1 MAEVENLFLGHLRH
15 IRGPLDQIEND
26 IRVIKSD
33 PVSRKFMS
41 QSNRSRLDARLSR
54 IEKRAILSKA
64 NHLSSNHQVKGKA
77 CH

>member
-33 PVSRKFMS
+33 PGRLESDLAKIYVPE
-41 QSNRSRLDARLSR
+41 QSLPP
-54 IEKRAILSKA
+54 
-64 NHLSSNHQVKGKA
+64 
-77 CH
+77 